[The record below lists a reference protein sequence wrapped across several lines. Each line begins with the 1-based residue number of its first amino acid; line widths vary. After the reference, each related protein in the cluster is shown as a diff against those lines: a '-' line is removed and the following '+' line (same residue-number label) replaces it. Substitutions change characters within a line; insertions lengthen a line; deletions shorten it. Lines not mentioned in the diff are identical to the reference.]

1 MWAPKWSVRREQVER
16 RHQLLHHMS
25 TLLCMSHCPVTSH
38 GCMDSNDLS
47 LCKPSLGQRKAIA
60 TSNELCMALLSFPF
74 LNRLAQDLSNH
85 ARPPPNLA
93 EQTWTCF
100 GQWQLLPLGQGGGGG
115 EGSQMGWGQGD
126 GGGLLY
132 CREGNRGLL
141 CLNLAA
147 HRSLDSGLK
156 CHSGAV
162 GPVHSLGCQGG
173 GAVSTPL

>member
-1 MWAPKWSVRREQVER
+1 MTFPCANP
-16 RHQLLHHMS
+16 
-25 TLLCMSHCPVTSH
+25 P
-38 GCMDSNDLS
+38 
-47 LCKPSLGQRKAIA
+47 LGQAKAIT

-100 GQWQLLPLGQGGGGG
+100 GQWQLLPLRQGGGGG
-115 EGSQMGWGQGD
+115 AGSQMGWGQGD

-132 CREGNRGLL
+132 FREGNRGLL

-147 HRSLDSGLK
+147 HRGLDSGLR

-162 GPVHSLGCQGG
+162 GPAGSLGCQGG
-173 GAVSTPL
+173 GAVSAPL